1 MAKATEQIFEIEGV
15 KFKVRTDGYNARE
28 LERLNS
34 LHNKLTASV
43 NTISVNFSAEELNE
57 LFSIILTS
65 ADGKPVEKD
74 FDFAL
79 AKEGD
84 QIEIYKAFFLE
95 RLGTRNRF
103 FSKLQKN

>member
-1 MAKATEQIFEIEGV
+1 MAKATDQIFEIESV

-57 LFSIILTS
+57 LFSIILTPAEGQS
-65 ADGKPVEKD
+65 LPDG
-74 FDFAL
+74 FDYAL
-79 AKEGD
+79 AKED
-84 QIEIYKAFFLE
+84 VQIEIYKAFFLE
-95 RLGTRNRF
+95 RLGTRTRF
-103 FSKLQKN
+103 FSKLQQS